1 VCCELCAADAPCGH
15 FVWEPA
21 IEKGCHL
28 KKGTLAH
35 AGLNNNTGYVAGEAV
50 APPRPPVPPPP
61 PRPPI
66 TSLFLYLAYQAIH
79 SPDEVPDSYKERF
92 RASIP
97 DTADGV
103 GQHRRTVAGMVSA
116 LDEGIGNVTR
126 ALQAAGMAQQTIIVF
141 TTDNGGPAQGF
152 NSMLLRLLPRRTE
165 PIPEPMSHGNDVWS
179 SADGQHIPTARVC
192 VLSGNMAS
200 NWPLR
205 GMKRTLWE
213 GGVRGNGF
221 AWGAGLQKVGYV
233 SRAML
238 HATDLPVSL
247 LAVAVN
253 GLEREPTS
261 SAWIDWREHPL
272 LAKTMAQKG
281 EPPFQIGDVRR
292 SVAHTASYPRGG
304 SVKEER
310 RRTRWSS
317 DCRVCRRL
325 AAGS

>member
-1 VCCELCAADAPCGH
+1 
-15 FVWEPA
+15 
-21 IEKGCHL
+21 
-28 KKGTLAH
+28 
-35 AGLNNNTGYVAGEAV
+35 
-50 APPRPPVPPPP
+50 
-61 PRPPI
+61 
-66 TSLFLYLAYQAIH
+66 
-79 SPDEVPDSYKERF
+79 
-92 RASIP
+92 
-97 DTADGV
+97 
-103 GQHRRTVAGMVSA
+103 
-116 LDEGIGNVTR
+116 
-126 ALQAAGMAQQTIIVF
+126 MAQQTIIVF

-152 NSMLLRLLPRRTE
+152 NS
-165 PIPEPMSHGNDVWS
+165 
-179 SADGQHIPTARVC
+179 
-192 VLSGNMAS
+192 NMAS

-281 EPPFQIGDVRR
+281 EPPFQIGDGVDNWLAISTGADSARTEIIHESHPDGANTDDGNGQALR
-292 SVAHTASYPRGG
+292 VGAYKLVFEKGPQWHGPPNDLWYESGSNPALYNHTIRCGTPPTSSAADYCHPSKLPCLFNVVDDPCEYHDLSKTMPDKLAELVARLKVYGATSVPKGFHNLNGINCTASSPGEHPEWNG
-304 SVKEER
+304 FWMPFCAATASEDITTSV
-310 RRTRWSS
+310 
-317 DCRVCRRL
+317 RL
-325 AAGS
+325 SVGASAAVQPWAAW

>member
-1 VCCELCAADAPCGH
+1 MLPAHLRQLGYQTAAVGKWHLGMFAPDVLPTGRGFDSFFGYYGGAEDYFTHKVGNWVDLHDDTADGIAPAVGYEGKYSTHFYTQRACDIIHTFAARHVQTVVEESAPPSADTPVAALGSCGNLHNNSGTDAHKYASEVAASYSVCCELCAADAPCGH

-152 NSMLLRLLPRRTE
+152 NSTCCCDNCFLFSLVENCLV
-165 PIPEPMSHGNDVWS
+165 I
-179 SADGQHIPTARVC
+179 
-192 VLSGNMAS
+192 
-200 NWPLR
+200 
-205 GMKRTLWE
+205 RTL
-213 GGVRGNGF
+213 
-221 AWGAGLQKVGYV
+221 
-233 SRAML
+233 
-238 HATDLPVSL
+238 
-247 LAVAVN
+247 
-253 GLEREPTS
+253 
-261 SAWIDWREHPL
+261 
-272 LAKTMAQKG
+272 
-281 EPPFQIGDVRR
+281 
-292 SVAHTASYPRGG
+292 
-304 SVKEER
+304 
-310 RRTRWSS
+310 
-317 DCRVCRRL
+317 
-325 AAGS
+325 